1 MYISKDKAGRLYAD
15 TMAKVDFGTT
25 LYEDKSDTRSKDAEV
40 DIAIAYG
47 VELFY
52 KTLIESISKDDK
64 MDEEAT

>member
-1 MYISKDKAGRLYAD
+1 
-15 TMAKVDFGTT
+15 MAKVDFGTT
-25 LYEDKSDTRSKDAEV
+25 LYEDKGDTRSKDAEV

-64 MDEEAT
+64 KDDN

>member
-1 MYISKDKAGRLYAD
+1 MRWRRWISVLPP
-15 TMAKVDFGTT
+15 
-25 LYEDKSDTRSKDAEV
+25 YEDKGDTRSKDAEV

-64 MDEEAT
+64 MDEVTE

>member
-1 MYISKDKAGRLYAD
+1 MYISKDEAGRLYAD
-15 TMAKVDFGTT
+15 TMAK
-25 LYEDKSDTRSKDAEV
+25 V

-64 MDEEAT
+64 MDEVTE